1 MILMCLRMS
10 SSYPI
15 DTPCVDREDEDFFF
29 TRKPS
34 LLNFPA
40 ARLTTTYY
48 LETKKTEELHRWVNL
63 SERGWVNYGERYRAQ

>member
-48 LETKKTEELHRWVNL
+48 LETKKD
-63 SERGWVNYGERYRAQ
+63 